1 MDRDN
6 GGNRNLCPII
16 SRCAAMKSRDG
27 STLDVAQHVS
37 TITFSISAITTII
50 LMLPDNEMQRWKKRK
65 HLAFLAKYSS

>member
-1 MDRDN
+1 MDRDD

-27 STLDVAQHVS
+27 STLEVAPHVS

-50 LMLPDNEMQRWKKRK
+50 LMLSDNKMQRWKGK
-65 HLAFLAKYSS
+65 HHCILG